1 MIDLV
6 FVLTNKL
13 DVSVKEIRKIVAENQ
28 EINERKIEEMQKS
41 FAENSDE
48 QDSKFVKLKIE
59 LSELEGRLVT
69 LEAKHELSETSLTAL
84 AGENSKLSEK
94 MVLLAQLRE
103 ASREMSEKFA
113 TSQQHQRNDTNH
125 LLSRLEQVEKT
136 FSDKLL
142 TSDSDTN
149 LKVDTL
155 DTEVKLLI
163 TQTEQHLLHTITED
177 KRKMFEQIQKV
188 QKSQEDLEKT
198 ELTKSS
204 EVSELEEDIKE
215 NTRTIQSFDKK
226 FEHFKELNEAV
237 VNNLR
242 QSIKNTEN
250 QFLIHEKDQKNQI
263 NFLENKINQKVYTHD
278 THKRAEIRFQE
289 LELTSNHLKND
300 LEILTVKFTDFK
312 EEEKYNIKK
321 LKKKK
326 PNFEFSTIC
335 NGGFK
340 LSNLDFFF
348 FYSVLHRR
356 GEGRHQQLHQLS

>member
-28 EINERKIEEMQKS
+28 EINEKKIEEMQKS

-69 LEAKHELSETSLTAL
+69 LEAKHEQSETSLTAL

-113 TSQQHQRNDTNH
+113 TSQQHQRDDTNH

-312 EEEKYNIKK
+312 E
-321 LKKKK
+321 
-326 PNFEFSTIC
+326 
-335 NGGFK
+335 
-340 LSNLDFFF
+340 
-348 FYSVLHRR
+348 R
-356 GEGRHQQLHQLS
+356 GEIKY